1 MIAVNNTSKKR
12 GLNNLRDVEK
22 EKRNR
27 GKFDALECTNVKTQ
41 ERENSKKNK
50 FITWIV
56 CLTEALSVLTLAF
69 FNGGT
74 VSLTHVMRAN
84 FARLLNS
91 SPVSI
96 LT

>member
-1 MIAVNNTSKKR
+1 MARQNVRKR
-12 GLNNLRDVEK
+12 
-22 EKRNR
+22 
-27 GKFDALECTNVKTQ
+27 
-41 ERENSKKNK
+41 ERENPRTRELQKQNK
-50 FITWIV
+50 FITWIL